1 MPDHRIGYL
10 LHNLVLVGLDVADTA
25 VKLKV
30 MGKPQ

>member
-10 LHNLVLVGLDVADTA
+10 LQKLVLVDMADTA

-30 MGKPQ
+30 MDKGS